1 MKADA
6 TELLVKELKSK
17 TNLPVVLFPGD
28 VSQLTHEADGLLF
41 LSLISGR
48 NPDYLIG
55 QHVKA
60 VSKLNGHQMEVIPTG
75 YLLIENGK
83 ETAVERVTGTKPL
96 PRQDFQ
102 TIIDTAVAGELLGL
116 KMIYLEAGSG
126 AQTAVDTTLI
136 TRVRKA
142 ISIPLIVGGGFRD
155 KAQIIA
161 AYEAGA
167 NMVVVGTAI
176 EKDPDFLNDLKKQ

>member
-1 MKADA
+1 MGFQ
-6 TELLVKELKSK
+6 VK
-17 TNLPVVLFPGD
+17 
-28 VSQLTHEADGLLF
+28 
-41 LSLISGR
+41 
-48 NPDYLIG
+48 
-55 QHVKA
+55 
-60 VSKLNGHQMEVIPTG
+60 
-75 YLLIENGK
+75 
-83 ETAVERVTGTKPL
+83 
-96 PRQDFQ
+96 DFQ